1 MPSLSAEQVRLAP
14 GASQN
19 VRFPAAPSLSDAR
32 EGRRDFFFSS
42 KGRCGCRA
50 PLSPEGGQRMPETCA
65 KALRGASMQGKVV
78 LRAGMTRVCLTYRLL
93 PAGSPLPR
101 VGSSMGSGPFRP
113 TSTLR
118 NGEKKARVKDGTGTH
133 V

>member
-1 MPSLSAEQVRLAP
+1 MIGITRVEDAVRRIGKPAEWDGIAH
-14 GASQN
+14 A
-19 VRFPAAPSLSDAR
+19 
-32 EGRRDFFFSS
+32 
-42 KGRCGCRA
+42 
-50 PLSPEGGQRMPETCA
+50 GQRMPETCA

-93 PAGSPLPR
+93 PAGSPIPR

-118 NGEKKARVKDGTGTH
+118 NGEKKSRVKDGTGTP